1 MKREEAE
8 FVKIYKK
15 MKEEAF
21 KDVEKGISIEEE
33 KGVDNERP
41 LRKKVLMTLRQKKCL
56 LKKQVDMGV
65 KTGNKD
71 HDQILKHG
79 AGKETCGEQLL
90 NKRKFR
96 LMTEEI
102 NDSNVGT
109 KSLPGRKRRKVVKSA
124 KEEKSRKRG
133 GKDLSK
139 EVWYPLN
146 NRCSPRKLVSTIKC
160 LTKEQRE
167 MVKSMGFGKF
177 LKFNLQGIPQK
188 LGHFVLD
195 NFSKSSMEIHVR
207 GGSIKIDEEAISNLT
222 GLPNNGV
229 RLDTINPTQNLCEK
243 VKEWRDR
250 YIVDF
255 ITPKDIEDQIT
266 LFDLL
271 YLDGVDCN
279 VMKVDR
285 SIPTMMF
292 WDLEKMQHLEILEIR
307 AGGLGK
313 KTELARVIDNLI
325 IENQNDIL
333 VKGLAKKYNKVF
345 SDGKIDHEGGKDK
358 HKETTKTV
366 NETISHIC
374 SELGDTTRGLVDGE
388 DDDAAVKERPQSG
401 GNEEMSCSDD
411 GSETSDC
418 DEDED
423 DETDDGGA
431 EETVTTQMM
440 GVNDGMEVG
449 AMTNRQ
455 WMDSIGAP
463 PFSLN
468 LTQED
473 TKTLAKN
480 DVFMNAG
487 GEERTMK
494 DILKASKKNRSKNLV
509 GHSFGGPIWGLG
521 QSQEGGK
528 DIGEH
533 ESNTRGMPKSPDKVF
548 ACGLENRGPPVEIF
562 SSTGDVESAEVVN
575 KNTNELIADVGND
588 VEPFGKRQVVV
599 ADDLKSP
606 FFKRDVVIKCRYTKE
621 EHAIWDML
629 NEDQKAVEEQIAK
642 FNEVQN
648 ASSNSKLDV
657 DALFVTSF
665 GPGTG
670 WTLLTSL
677 IPGKNVQCEIIDC
690 WAEILNHDEKK
701 RSRDSPHRLFCRAFR
716 VQGDKM
722 WEDKDVD
729 NSTRKKWFSK
739 VMFQNVGKVESR
751 RGMKCFDLV
760 VFPILENSH
769 YYLVVF
775 ELKNPGIYLIDNMHS
790 DETVVACKDKKEFH
804 QKDTGYKL
812 KDLFVQYIDEWN
824 HPKAGKLK
832 VAKVGRLV
840 LECASR
846 GNVKDCGIYTM
857 RHMETFMGYSR
868 EKFLCGLEK
877 DVKKKRGGDGT
888 KMKINSLRKKY
899 AARILLSD
907 INMRKEMVCMV
918 TGIPK

>member
-1 MKREEAE
+1 MSKS
-8 FVKIYKK
+8 KK
-15 MKEEAF
+15 KGKEEDL
-21 KDVEKGISIEEE
+21 KEIDDSIQIKG
-33 KGVDNERP
+33 
-41 LRKKVLMTLRQKKCL
+41 L

-71 HDQILKHG
+71 RDQILKHG

-109 KSLPGRKRRKVVKSA
+109 KSLPRRKRRKVVKFA

-167 MVKSMGFGKF
+167 VVKSMGFGKF

-195 NFSKSSMEIHVR
+195 NFSKSSMQIHVR

-222 GLPNNGV
+222 GLPNNGI

-243 VKEWRDR
+243 
-250 YIVDF
+250 
-255 ITPKDIEDQIT
+255 
-266 LFDLL
+266 LL

-292 WDLEKMQHLEILEIR
+292 WDLEKMQHIEILEIR
-307 AGGLGK
+307 AGGLGLGKYIGSAPSIQTSSNSTDDQNPVDLSLEGLSLQKVNSVLDIASVK

-358 HKETTKTV
+358 QKETIKTV

-468 LTQED
+468 LTQEH

-509 GHSFGGPIWGLG
+509 GHSFDGPIWGLG

-548 ACGLENRGPPVEIF
+548 ACGLENKEPAVEIF

-621 EHAIWDML
+621 EHAISDML
-629 NEDQKAVEEQIAK
+629 NEDQKAVEEKIAK

-701 RSRDSPHRLFCRAFR
+701 RSCDSPHRLFCRAFR

-775 ELKNPGIYLIDNMHS
+775 ELKNLGIYLIDNIHS

-812 KDLFVQYIDEWN
+812 KDLFVQYLDEWN
-824 HPKAGKLK
+824 HPKAGKSK